1 MAPIIEDKIVPAGSI
16 PHELEKDAEADN
28 KQQAAQRIK
37 VGEKDMDPNDLAK
50 SYLELEKKLGS
61 QGSELGKYRSQ
72 NELLTRQ
79 LADMQQRFESANTP
93 AAKQSQDPDFDAM
106 KAQIT
111 KAIDSGEISLEE
123 GNARMWDLM
132 DQKATMKAQKAAEK
146 AVMEARSAFE
156 KAQQD
161 KEAEQIQAR
170 FLEKNKDFLAFR
182 DSEDAAR
189 IKAENPLH
197 DDVSAYYE
205 NKANL
210 AMQKYEELASKI
222 ESGAKPKGPVV
233 DKPGSAIRTQNLNK
247 PRSFEERRQA
257 AFAAANAIGS

>member
-1 MAPIIEDKIVPAGSI
+1 MAPIIEDKIIPAGNI
-16 PHELEKDAEADN
+16 PHELEKDAKTDN
-28 KQQAAQRIK
+28 NQQETQRIK

-72 NELLTRQ
+72 NDLLMQQ
-79 LADMQQRFESANTP
+79 LADMQQRLGSANTP
-93 AAKQSQDPDFDAM
+93 AKQSQDPDFDAM
-106 KAQIT
+106 KAEIA

-123 GNARMWDLM
+123 GNAKMWDLM

-146 AVMEARSAFE
+146 AVMEARSAFD
-156 KAQQD
+156 KAQQE
-161 KEAEQIQAR
+161 KEAEQIKAR

-189 IKAENPLH
+189 IKADNPLH

-205 NKANL
+205 NKANI
-210 AMQKYEELASKI
+210 AIQKYEELASKI

-257 AFAAANAIGS
+257 ALAAANAVGS